1 MDGFMDILPSM
12 KKDLHINLPKKD
24 LAYLEALAKEKGCS
38 RNDLVCEA
46 VTAYRVSQEKAGIEA
61 RMRAYVEKHGKHSL
75 EITKEFEPHVM
86 EMLHRETEW

>member
-1 MDGFMDILPSM
+1 MDWFMDILLPM

-46 VTAYRVSQEKAGIEA
+46 VTAYRVSQERARVEA
-61 RMRAYVEKHGKHSL
+61 DMRADVEKNAAYSQVFADL
-75 EITKEFEPHVM
+75 EAHAIEV
-86 EMLHRETEW
+86 LLRETEW